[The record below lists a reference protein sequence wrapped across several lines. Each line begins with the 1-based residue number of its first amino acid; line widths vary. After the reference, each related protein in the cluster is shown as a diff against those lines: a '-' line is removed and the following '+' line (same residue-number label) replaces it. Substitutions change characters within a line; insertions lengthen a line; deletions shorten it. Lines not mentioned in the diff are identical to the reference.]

1 MDYYAVKTLHI
12 SCVVASITLFVV
24 RGGLTLWGYP
34 WRQWNVLRWAPHAV
48 DTVLLSSALWLAWQ
62 LGQYP
67 FFDAWLT
74 AKVLALVAYIGL
86 GSHAL
91 SLKTPQAKRPLYFA
105 GALLS
110 VSYIVGVAL
119 THSAVWGR

>member
-12 SCVVASITLFVV
+12 SCVVASITLFVL
-24 RGGLTLWGYP
+24 RGGLALAGYP
-34 WRQWNVLRWAPHAV
+34 WRQWRVLRWAPHLV
-48 DTVLLSSALWLAWQ
+48 DTVLLSSAVWLAWQ

-67 FFDAWLT
+67 FIDAWLT
-74 AKVLALVAYIGL
+74 AKVLALLVYIGL
-86 GSHAL
+86 GSFAL
-91 SLKTPQAKRPLYFA
+91 SLKTPAAKRPFYFA

-119 THSAVWGR
+119 THSAVWRL